1 MGQVVMAISAVI
13 AAGATVKSMNE
24 QKKAGR
30 AQAAASNTQIQM
42 QKTKA
47 TRERRQSIR
56 ANIAARARMRNQA
69 ELTGVAGSSGAE
81 GGRSSISTQGGA
93 NLGFS
98 AQMSGLGQQFTAFSG
113 QAAQATSRASMF
125 GSLANL
131 GMQGLSFGASM
142 QGGGGSGAT
151 QSVSGPMASTNVRPP
166 VRRG

>member
-1 MGQVVMAISAVI
+1 MGQVVMAISAVV
-13 AAGATVKSMNE
+13 AAGSTVKSMNE

-30 AQAAASNTQIQM
+30 AQAAATQTQLQM

-56 ANIAARARMRNQA
+56 ANLAARARMRNQA

-81 GGRSSISTQGGA
+81 GGASSVSSQGGA

-98 AQMSGLGQQFTAFSG
+98 SQMSGLGQQFTTFSG

-131 GMQGLSFGASM
+131 GMQGLSFGASL
-142 QGGGGSGAT
+142 QSGSSTTGTTINPTASYSKGGSGK
-151 QSVSGPMASTNVRPP
+151 
-166 VRRG
+166 

>member
-42 QKTKA
+42 QRTKA

-81 GGRSSISTQGGA
+81 GGTSSVSSQGGS

-98 AQMSGLGQQFTAFSG
+98 SQMSGLGQQFTAFSG
-113 QAAQATSRASMF
+113 QAAQASSRASMF

-151 QSVSGPMASTNVRPP
+151 QSVSGPMASTSIRPP

>member
-1 MGQVVMAISAVI
+1 MPQAVMVIGAVV
-13 AAGATVKSMNE
+13 AATATVASMNQ
-24 QKKAGR
+24 QKRAGK
-30 AQAAASNTQIQM
+30 AQAAATQTQIQM

-81 GGRSSISTQGGA
+81 GGASSVSSQGGA

-98 AQMSGLGQQFTAFSG
+98 SQMSGLGQQFTTFSG
-113 QAAQATSRASMF
+113 QAAQASSKAAMF
-125 GSLANL
+125 GGLANL

-142 QGGGGSGAT
+142 QGGGKSDDSGS
-151 QSVSGPMASTNVRPP
+151 
-166 VRRG
+166 

>member
-81 GGRSSISTQGGA
+81 GGSSSVSSQGGA

-98 AQMSGLGQQFTAFSG
+98 SQMSGLGQQFTAFSG

>member
-42 QKTKA
+42 QRTKA

-81 GGRSSISTQGGA
+81 GGTSSVSSQGGS

-98 AQMSGLGQQFTAFSG
+98 SQMSGLGQQFTAFSG
-113 QAAQATSRASMF
+113 QAAQASSRASMF